1 MAILWWEE
9 RQMWGPGSSHP
20 MLLHQLRTRQQRVA
34 QDFNT
39 ALPQVFVKSS
49 SGKAEGG
56 GVDENIDGNC
66 KE

>member
-1 MAILWWEE
+1 
-9 RQMWGPGSSHP
+9 MWGPGSSHP

-39 ALPQVFVKSS
+39 ALPQVFAKSS
-49 SGKAEGG
+49 SGKPREKGG
-56 GVDENIDGNC
+56 DVDENIGCPC

>member
-1 MAILWWEE
+1 
-9 RQMWGPGSSHP
+9 MWGPGSSHP
-20 MLLHQLRTRQQRVA
+20 ILLHQLRTRQQRVV

-49 SGKAEGG
+49 SGKAREEGG